1 MSTTLYLQLSALM
14 FMEFAVWGA
23 WMPVLAAR
31 LLGPLQMTG
40 KQTGWIYAT
49 LPIGITISSLFAG
62 QLADKYFDT
71 GYILAFCHAFG
82 IVLLF
87 LASRIKKFIPLFL
100 TMLFYC
106 VLYGATIPLV
116 NSLMFS
122 HLTDPAKQAA
132 GIFIWAPV
140 AWTAIGVLLS
150 GWRNMRKGE
159 NDGSDCLK
167 FAAILSVVMTVICL
181 LQPATPPKGGGTGS
195 PLIEAIG
202 LMNDPKFAVFIVAS
216 LVVAGT
222 MQFYFLGTGRFF
234 ADLGI
239 SNKNVSGIMGIAQAA
254 QAATTG
260 AGGLSL
266 LGLLFDAKVLGP
278 KWTITLGAACWTALY
293 LVYMMRAPKQVV
305 IGAQVLHGLAY
316 VFFMIAG
323 QMYVDSVAPDK
334 IKGSAQALIFL
345 VTTGIGLFLGTQLA
359 GWAMDKF
366 STNGQFDWRKVFMVP
381 MLCTLAGVVA
391 LALAF

>member
-1 MSTTLYLQLSALM
+1 MDTTLYLQLSALM
-14 FMEFAVWGA
+14 FMEYAVWGA

-31 LLGPLQMTG
+31 LLGPLKMTG

-49 LPIGITISSLFAG
+49 LPLGITISSLFAG
-62 QLADKYFDT
+62 ELADKYFDA
-71 GYILAFCHAFG
+71 GYILAFCHAAG

-87 LASRIKKFIPLFL
+87 LASRIAKFVPLFV
-100 TMLFYC
+100 TMLLYC

-132 GIFIWAPV
+132 GIFIWAPI

-167 FAAILSVVMTVICL
+167 LAAVLSAVMMLVCL
-181 LQPATPPKGGGTGS
+181 WQPATPPKGSGPGS
-195 PLIEAIG
+195 ALIEALG
-202 LMNDPKFAVFIVAS
+202 LMKDPKFAVFIISS

-222 MQFYFLGTGRFF
+222 MQFYFLGTARFLT
-234 ADLGI
+234 DLGI
-239 SNKNVSGIMGIAQAA
+239 SGKNVSGIMGIAQAA
-254 QAATTG
+254 QALATG

-266 LGLLFDAKVLGP
+266 LGILFGANVLGP
-278 KWTITLGAACWTALY
+278 KWTITLGASCWMLLY
-293 LVYMMRAPKQVV
+293 LVYVMRAPKPIIV
-305 IGAQVLHGLAY
+305 GGQVLHGLAY

-323 QMYVDSVAPDK
+323 QMYVDSVAPEK
-334 IKGSAQALIFL
+334 IKSSAQALIFL

-366 STNGQFDWRKVFMVP
+366 SKNGQFNWSKVFLVP
-381 MLCTLAGVVA
+381 LLCTVAGVIALIVA
-391 LALAF
+391 F